1 MSEKPTYEE
10 LRQRVEELEA
20 LEVEQQQALAA
31 LRESKGIYRSI
42 VESIPG
48 ITYRC
53 AMDRDWTMIIMNE
66 YTEQV
71 CGYPPSDF
79 INNAVR
85 TYESIIHR
93 EDTGYVARSVH
104 EAIEAGQPWEI
115 VYRILHKNGNILWV
129 HEKGKGI
136 ADEDGQVQFLEG
148 VIIDITD
155 SKQAE
160 EVRERILT
168 RQKQIN
174 QLQEYLLGAGT
185 FPEKLQAITDGVVES
200 FQADFCRIWITGPGD
215 LCESGCRH
223 STVTTGPDICT
234 SRDRCLHLA
243 VSSGRYTHIDGSHQR
258 VPFGCYKIGKLGGGL
273 RTKFLTN
280 NATQDPQIHDRKW
293 AEALGLQSFAGYQL
307 RDVNGETIGVL
318 ALFSKQVIEPE
329 DDALLESLGNST
341 AQVIQTSMAE
351 EALQASEKKYRNLF
365 HYSNDGIY
373 IHDLEGRIIEVNQK
387 ALGQSGMTSEEIGSA
402 MITELLAPEAPE
414 TTGQLFREIS
424 RQGFLNYEMIG
435 RRKNGETFPAEV
447 SSSLLELGGEQVVQS
462 VVRDIS
468 ERKKLEEELLKVQK
482 LESTGILAGGI
493 AHDFNNLLMAIMGNI
508 SMAKLYVETD
518 GQAIDKLNDAE
529 KACVRA
535 QDLTKQLLTFSKG
548 GEPLIKPEVI
558 PDLLRDSI
566 FFTLSGSKV
575 RSTLQIADDLWPV
588 MIDAGQISHVI
599 QNVVKNADQA
609 MPEGGTVTIRAE
621 NKIITTD
628 EVVPLAAGNYVK
640 ITIADTGVGIPAN
653 HITKVFDPYFSTK
666 KEGSGLGLA
675 GAYSIL
681 KNHGGFITLD
691 SELGKGTTFHIY
703 LPAAEITPSAPEDS
717 QKLPLAGVGKILLM
731 DDEEAVAKV
740 ATSMLTFMGYSVVTA
755 RDGAEALELYRKA
768 KNGDNPFDAVI
779 LDLTIPGGM
788 GGKETIQKL
797 LEIDPEVKAI
807 VSSGYA
813 NYPIMAA
820 YEDFG
825 FRDVVA
831 KPYSIQELSKVLRN
845 LLK

>member
-1 MSEKPTYEE
+1 MSEKPIYEE

-20 LEVEQQQALAA
+20 LDVKRQQTLTA
-31 LRESKGIYRSI
+31 LRESEGTYHSI
-42 VESIPG
+42 VENIPG

-71 CGYPPSDF
+71 CGYPASDF

-85 TYESIIHR
+85 TFESIIHR
-93 EDTGYVARSVH
+93 EDTVYVARSVH

-136 ADEDGQVQFLEG
+136 TDEHGQVQFLEG
-148 VIIDITD
+148 VVLDITD
-155 SKQAE
+155 RKQAE
-160 EVRERILT
+160 EVRERSLA

-185 FPEKLQAITDGVVES
+185 FSEKLQAITDGVVAT

-223 STVTTGPDICT
+223 SAVTAGPNICT

-243 VSSGRYTHIDGSHQR
+243 VSSGRYTHIDGGHKR
-258 VPFGCYKIGKLGGGL
+258 VPFGCYKIGNLGGGL
-273 RTKFLTN
+273 QTKFLTN
-280 NATQDPQIHDRKW
+280 NVTKDPQIHDRKW
-293 AEALGLQSFAGYQL
+293 AEELGLQSFAGYQL
-307 RDVNGETIGVL
+307 RDVDGETIGVL
-318 ALFSKQVIEPE
+318 ALFSMQVIEPE
-329 DDALLESLGNST
+329 DDVLLESLGNST
-341 AQVIQTSMAE
+341 AQVIQTSIAE
-351 EALQASEKKYRNLF
+351 EALQASEKKYRSLF

-373 IHDLEGRIIEVNQK
+373 VHDLVGRIIEVNEK
-387 ALGQSGMTSEEIGSA
+387 ALEQSGMTSEEIGSA
-402 MITELLAPEAPE
+402 MITELLAPISPE

-447 SSSLLELGGEQVVQS
+447 SSSLLDLGGEKVVQS

-482 LESTGILAGGI
+482 LESTGVLAGGI
-493 AHDFNNLLMAIMGNI
+493 AHDFNNLLMAILGNI
-508 SMAKLYVETD
+508 SLAKLYVVSDE
-518 GQAIDKLNDAE
+518 QAVEKLHDAE
-529 KACVRA
+529 KACARA
-535 QDLTKQLLTFSKG
+535 QNLTKQLLTFSKG
-548 GEPLIKPEVI
+548 GEPLIKPAVI
-558 PDLLRDSI
+558 TDLLRDSI
-566 FFTLSGSKV
+566 SFTLSGSNV
-575 RSTLQIADDLWPV
+575 NSDLQVADDLWPV
-588 MIDAGQISHVI
+588 MIDAGQISQVI

-609 MPEGGTVTIRAE
+609 MPEGGTVTIRAQ
-621 NKIITTD
+621 NKTINRD
-628 EVVPLAAGNYVK
+628 DVLPLAVGNYVE
-640 ITIADTGVGIPAN
+640 ITIADTGVGIPAK

-691 SELGKGTTFHIY
+691 SQPGKGTTFHIY
-703 LPAAEITPSAPEDS
+703 LPAIETTLPPSEDS
-717 QKLPLAGVGKILLM
+717 HEPPLTGVGKILIM
-731 DDEEAVAKV
+731 DDEEAVTKV
-740 ATSMLTFMGYSVVTA
+740 ATSMLAFMGYSVLAA
-755 RDGAEALELYRKA
+755 RDGAEALALYNEA
-768 KNGDNPFDAVI
+768 KNGGNPFDAVI

-797 LEIDPEVKAI
+797 LKIDPEVKAI

-813 NYPIMAA
+813 NDPIMAE
-820 YEDFG
+820 YDNFG
-825 FRDVVA
+825 FRGVVA
-831 KPYSIQELSKVLRN
+831 KPYSIQELSEVLRN
-845 LLK
+845 VLG